1 MSTTRGHST
10 EHTEATE
17 RTGATER
24 TEPTETRTE
33 PTETPRLAREEVF
46 EVLSNRRRRYAL
58 HWLRQHD
65 RAALGELSERV
76 AAWET
81 DQAVES
87 LTADER
93 KRVYTSL
100 QQFHLPKMDETGIV
114 AFDQRAGVVEL
125 GERAEEVDIY
135 LEVTERYD
143 VPWSLYY
150 LGLTGVGTALAALSW
165 AGVGPFAGVSDA
177 GLVAFVLTALG
188 LSALAHTAIT
198 RKMRLGREGPPPE
211 RDR

>member
-1 MSTTRGHST
+1 MSTTRGRS
-10 EHTEATE
+10 
-17 RTGATER
+17 TER
-24 TEPTETRTE
+24 TES
-33 PTETPRLAREEVF
+33 TETPRLAREEVF

-65 RAALGELSERV
+65 RAAIGELSERV

-100 QQFHLPKMDETGIV
+100 QQFHLPKMDEKGIV
-114 AFDQRAGVVEL
+114 EFDERAGVVEL
-125 GERAEEVDIY
+125 GDDASEVDIY
-135 LEVTERYD
+135 LEVTDRYD

-165 AGVGPFAGVSDA
+165 AGVPPLGGVSDA

-198 RKMRLGREGPPPE
+198 RQMRLGREGPPPE

>member
-1 MSTTRGHST
+1 M
-10 EHTEATE
+10 
-17 RTGATER
+17 
-24 TEPTETRTE
+24 
-33 PTETPRLAREEVF
+33 
-46 EVLSNRRRRYAL
+46 LSNRRRRYAL

-65 RAALGELSERV
+65 RAAIGELSERV

-81 DQAVES
+81 DQPVES

-100 QQFHLPKMDETGIV
+100 QQFHLPKMDEKGIV
-114 AFDQRAGVVEL
+114 EFDERAGVVEL
-125 GERAEEVDIY
+125 GDDASEVDIY
-135 LEVTERYD
+135 LEVTDRYD

-165 AGVGPFAGVSDA
+165 AGVGPFGGVSDA